1 MARFERK
8 EILARLAEVS
18 RSQGTIIATSAGI
31 GIAAKCQAYA
41 GCDLILVDNAARL
54 RMAGYGSLGAN
65 FAYKNSTDMLYHQAE
80 DILPLVP
87 NTPVLAGITAAEP
100 FHDLATVIRDMLQRG
115 FSGICNSPTMGWNDP
130 MNMKNLNK
138 LGIGYA
144 TEVEMIRSAHA
155 QDIFTMALCF
165 DEEEATDMASA
176 GADIVVAEIGLTA
189 GGMIGAGTALAFED
203 AKARIQSIADAAH
216 AVNPDAIAL
225 CHGGILSTPEAV
237 DKMLNAL
244 SGVAGFLGGSATDR
258 LPMECGIVSTA
269 KGFKNTRLYGF
280 SGK

>member
-1 MARFERK
+1 
-8 EILARLAEVS
+8 
-18 RSQGTIIATSAGI
+18 
-31 GIAAKCQAYA
+31 
-41 GCDLILVDNAARL
+41 
-54 RMAGYGSLGAN
+54 
-65 FAYKNSTDMLYHQAE
+65 
-80 DILPLVP
+80 
-87 NTPVLAGITAAEP
+87 
-100 FHDLATVIRDMLQRG
+100 
-115 FSGICNSPTMGWNDP
+115 

-225 CHGGILSTPEAV
+225 CHGGHSLHPGGGGQ
-237 DKMLNAL
+237 NAQRAF
-244 SGVAGFLGGSATDR
+244 GVAGFLGGSATDR
-258 LPMECGIVSTA
+258 LADGVRDREYRQG
-269 KGFKNTRLYGF
+269 L
-280 SGK
+280 